1 MRPAPRLRS
10 SHCRLC
16 GQLDDDTPTDYPAAV
31 AARDAFLAEIRGR
44 TGFRANYFARDPD
57 VLIPEPLPLPHNQWM
72 CQDYLL
78 HSFLQQPDRPWQDPY
93 SRASLTDF
101 AASPAGFH
109 FFTQALELLGVRFLE
124 AQDAAGST
132 VLHHLAG
139 GYPASRHVQHLR
151 RHGYATMR
159 VPNVDVENRAEGSA
173 FRCAVMDGKTDKLDL
188 VVLLA
193 QMGANVSDAENR
205 VWMIQKEHDE
215 AGTYLDVM
223 FKHAVPE
230 HRVSVHRVYKFD
242 IARAVQNECWSFLQR
257 FLLESYANLI
267 ETDEELNQNF
277 YTHTTRESIRRTFGV
292 EMLMNIVKG
301 DMDEWYELI
310 DDVGGF
316 LTNFL
321 DFLRFMYELDTQNG
335 REPVLFIFK
344 EVFAAVE
351 FLSLPFHTETVFS
364 DRALMLVCPG
374 LAAILDFLTDI
385 QVHIPEHKMQ
395 GLVLDVVMM
404 EAGIPK
410 KVAVEHNPGYVMTRV
425 RHPLRILWVALES
438 LEPGGSRDTKFV
450 YDDETELNESLLRD
464 NPWLGP
470 MSQGFL
476 TLHSVMIL
484 FFFPVL
490 SKRDFMEVAGVC
502 TNDFRRPGAVSRL
515 VGLWQDCSARVRGQR
530 IWDYHELASDKLWLV
545 HQRTLANLFAAV
557 YTDVCGRMESA
568 ETINVRNLSGVLNG
582 ESHAQCHLQAQ
593 IRIAELES
601 TADAAWLEDQDVHEC
616 VAIYDALSSSG
627 GYDEA
632 ALRVR
637 LEGVQKRV
645 WLENMAQ
652 VKTLLVGDFQDSL
665 EQAVLWHAYTSQT
678 LLDCLIALQCRDQM
692 QDPTELPVQLAGL
705 IEALQMPVG
714 VLQGMVLGVLFY
726 HKGVHGM
733 PRRVKLD
740 VNSNLEKLGA
750 FWRARRELWE
760 GSDAMRRHM
769 AQTVYVHVFIALNLW
784 QRQLVG
790 HLEQS
795 PAGREA
801 QEQFDTMSS
810 LIEACVQSASDE
822 GMVRDGPCAALL
834 QFVQA
839 FDQGLDAR
847 MKRKRQDVYFGT
859 VAMPAGAG
867 AKRKAG
873 EISTARARVGVL

>member
-1 MRPAPRLRS
+1 MHPAPRLRS

-16 GQLDDDTPTDYPAAV
+16 GQLDDDTPTDYTAAV
-31 AARDAFLAEIRGR
+31 MARAAFLAEIRSR

-57 VLIPEPLPLPHNQWM
+57 ALIPEPLPLPHNQWM

-78 HSFLQQPDRPWQDPY
+78 HSFLQEPDRPWQDPY

-109 FFTQALELLGVRFLE
+109 FFTQALELLGVRFLQ

-132 VLHHLAG
+132 VFHHLAG

-173 FRCAVMDGKTDKLDL
+173 FHCAVMDGKTDKLDL

-193 QMGANVSDAENR
+193 QMGANVSDVENLGC
-205 VWMIQKEHDE
+205 MIRKEHDKP
-215 AGTYLDVM
+215 GTYLDVM
-223 FKHAVPE
+223 FKYAVPE
-230 HRVSVHRVYKFD
+230 HRVNARRFREFD
-242 IARAVQNECWSFLQR
+242 MWQILQMECWNFCNR

-267 ETDEELNQNF
+267 ETDEELTHENLH
-277 YTHTTRESIRRTFGV
+277 THTIREDIRRIFGV
-292 EMLMNIVKG
+292 VMLINAIKG
-301 DMDEWYELI
+301 DMSEWYEEI
-310 DDVGGF
+310 EDVGDF
-316 LTNFL
+316 LARIL
-321 DFLRFMYELDTQNG
+321 DFLRLMYALDTQNG

-344 EVFAAVE
+344 DVFAAVE
-351 FLSLPFHTETVFS
+351 FFSLPFDPETEFS
-364 DRALMLVCPG
+364 DGALMLVGPG

-385 QVHIPEHKMQ
+385 QVHIPEHKMV

-410 KVAVEHNPGYVMTRV
+410 RVAVEHGQEYVMTRV

-470 MSQGFL
+470 MSQGNL
-476 TLHSVMIL
+476 TLHAVMIL

-515 VGLWQDCSARVRGQR
+515 VGLWQDCSARVSGQGM
-530 IWDYHELASDKLWLV
+530 WDINRETSTAALRLV

-557 YTDVCGRMESA
+557 YTDVCGRMEAA
-568 ETINVRNLSGVLNG
+568 ESKNVGNFSGVLNG

-593 IRIAELES
+593 VRMAALAS
-601 TADAAWLEDQDVHEC
+601 TADLFPDAAWLEDQDLHEC

-627 GYDEA
+627 GHDEG

-637 LEGVQKRV
+637 LKGVQKKV
-645 WLENMAQ
+645 WLENMAP

-678 LLDCLIALQCRDQM
+678 LLDCLIALQCRDQV
-692 QDPTELPVQLAGL
+692 DPTELPLQLAGL
-705 IEALQMPVG
+705 KEALRMPVG

-726 HKGVHGM
+726 HKGAHGM

-740 VNSNLEKLGA
+740 INSSLEKLGA

-760 GSDAMRRHM
+760 GSDAMRGHM
-769 AQTVYVHVFIALNLW
+769 AKTVYVYVFIALNFW

-801 QEQFDTMSS
+801 REQFDTMSS
-810 LIEACVQSASDE
+810 LIEACVQSGGS
-822 GMVRDGPCAALL
+822 DGPCAALL

>member
-16 GQLDDDTPTDYPAAV
+16 GQLDDDTPTDYLAAV
-31 AARDAFLAEIRGR
+31 AARDAFLAEIRDR

-139 GYPASRHVQHLR
+139 SYPASRHVQHLR
-151 RHGYATMR
+151 RHGYASMR

-173 FRCAVMDGKTDKLDL
+173 FHCAVMDGKTDKLDL

-193 QMGANVSDAENR
+193 QMGANVSDEDNR
-205 VWMIQKEHDE
+205 AWMIQKEHDE

-230 HRVSVHRVYKFD
+230 HRVSVHRV
-242 IARAVQNECWSFLQR
+242 NEVEMWTAFNDGCWNFLHR

-267 ETDEELNQNF
+267 ETDEDLTMDNLH
-277 YTHTTRESIRRTFGV
+277 THTFPADIRRVSGV
-292 EMLMNIVKG
+292 RLLIHWMIYGSWHERVHDKG
-301 DMDEWYELI
+301 E
-310 DDVGGF
+310 
-316 LTNFL
+316 FL
-321 DFLRFMYELDTQNG
+321 DRLLEFLRFLHALDGQNG
-335 REPVLFIFK
+335 REPVLFVFD
-344 EVFAAVE
+344 EVFAAVNA
-351 FLSLPFHTETVFS
+351 LSLPVPVDGLVDD
-364 DRALMLVCPG
+364 DRALVYHG
-374 LAAILDFLTDI
+374 IAAMADFLTDLE
-385 QVHIPEHKMQ
+385 VHVPRGQRRGH
-395 GLVLDVVMM
+395 VLDPGILA
-404 EAGIPK
+404 AGIPGPAAIK
-410 KVAVEHNPGYVMTRV
+410 PGHEGATGLMH
-425 RHPLRILWVALES
+425 HPLRLLWFALES
-438 LEPGGSRDTKFV
+438 LALDSSFGSFRDTEFD
-450 YDDETELNESLLRD
+450 YQEDTEPDVSMPRFNRNLNALQ
-464 NPWLGP
+464 
-470 MSQGFL
+470 QGGVTISPEMIVFL
-476 TLHSVMIL
+476 
-484 FFFPVL
+484 FPVL
-490 SKRDFMEVAGVC
+490 TKRDFLAAAGVC
-502 TNDFRRPGAVSRL
+502 TNAYGSPGAVPRL
-515 VGLWQDCSARVRGQR
+515 VELWQECCARVRGQVQEDALR
-530 IWDYHELASDKLWLV
+530 LV
-545 HQRTLANLFAAV
+545 HQRSLANLFAAV
-557 YTDVCGRMESA
+557 YTGVCGRMESA
-568 ETINVRNLSGVLNG
+568 ESVNVGSLSGVLMG

-593 IRIAELES
+593 VRMAALGS
-601 TADAAWLEDQDVHEC
+601 TADAAWLEDEDVHEC
-616 VAIYDALSSSG
+616 VAMYDALSSSG
-627 GYDEA
+627 GHDEA

-637 LEGVQKRV
+637 LQGVQKRV
-645 WLENMAQ
+645 WLENMAS

-678 LLDCLIALQCRDQM
+678 LLDCLIALRCRDQV
-692 QDPTELPVQLAGL
+692 DPTDLPLQLAGL
-705 IEALQMPVG
+705 KEALRMPVG

-733 PRRVKLD
+733 PRRVKWD

-750 FWRARRELWE
+750 FWRERDELWK

-795 PAGREA
+795 PAGREV

-822 GMVRDGPCAALL
+822 GMVQDGPCAALL

-873 EISTARARVGVL
+873 EISTARVRG